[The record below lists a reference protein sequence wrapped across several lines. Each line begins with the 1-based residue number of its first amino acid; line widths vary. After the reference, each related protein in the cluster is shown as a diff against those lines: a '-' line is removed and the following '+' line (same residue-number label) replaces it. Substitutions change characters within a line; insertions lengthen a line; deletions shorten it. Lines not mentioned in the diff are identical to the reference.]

1 MDPMLLAE
9 LGTIAAMVPIV
20 GAIVNQTVNN
30 FRTAFKFGGS
40 HCVIMAY
47 CLSFLLMFIMVPA
60 MVGTPPVGYGILVL
74 IFKTLV
80 GGWLAANYAGSLADA
95 GTRAQDAVKTVKKE
109 KIDEVVPGLPS
120 PR

>member
-60 MVGTPPVGYGILVL
+60 MIGTPPVGYGILVL
-74 IFKTLV
+74 VFKTLV

-95 GTRAQDAVKTVKKE
+95 GSRAQEAVKKE
-109 KIDEVVPGLPS
+109 EEHEVVPGVPS